1 MDLRVMAYFGSANL
15 TGTTTM
21 AASNDLQGQMSLM
34 RMLGFGGLIPFYGLS
49 IAVLFSQD
57 ANLRNLAFVGLSV
70 YAVAV
75 LAFLG
80 AIHWG
85 LAMATPDL
93 AADLRKKLLMF
104 GVLPALAGC
113 GLFFLPGGYRLLGL
127 ALAYGAVFVFD
138 SIHYR
143 SLGLPQDWLR
153 LRSQLTTGAV
163 LALVG
168 PGSLAIA

>member
-1 MDLRVMAYFGSANL
+1 MAYSGSDNSK
-15 TGTTTM
+15 GIQTM
-21 AASNDLQGQMSLM
+21 AASNDLHGQMPLM
-34 RMLGFGGLIPFYGLS
+34 RILGFGGLVPFYVLS

-70 YAVAV
+70 YAVAI

-80 AIHWG
+80 AVHWG
-85 LAMATPDL
+85 VAMTAPDL
-93 AADLRKKLLMF
+93 SADLRKKLLVF
-104 GVLPALAGC
+104 GVLPALVGC

-138 SIHYR
+138 STHYQ

>member
-1 MDLRVMAYFGSANL
+1 
-15 TGTTTM
+15 M

-34 RMLGFGGLIPFYGLS
+34 RILGFGGLIPFYGLS

-70 YAVAV
+70 YAVAI

-85 LAMATPDL
+85 LAIAVSDL
-93 AADLRKKLLMF
+93 SAHLRKWLLIF
-104 GVLPALAGC
+104 GVLPALVGC

-127 ALAYGAVFVFD
+127 ALAFGAVLVFD
-138 SIHYR
+138 SRHYQT
-143 SLGLPQDWLR
+143 LGLPKEWLR
-153 LRSQLTTGAV
+153 LRSQLTIGVV

>member
-1 MDLRVMAYFGSANL
+1 MAYSGSENSN
-15 TGTTTM
+15 GIQTM
-21 AASNDLQGQMSLM
+21 AASNDLQGQMPLM
-34 RMLGFGGLIPFYGLS
+34 RILGFGGLIPFYGLS
-49 IAVLFSQD
+49 IAVLFSRD

-70 YAVAV
+70 YAMAV

-93 AADLRKKLLMF
+93 AADLRKKLLIF
-104 GVLPALAGC
+104 GVLPALVGC

-138 SIHYR
+138 SMHYR

>member
-1 MDLRVMAYFGSANL
+1 
-15 TGTTTM
+15 M
-21 AASNDLQGQMSLM
+21 AASNDLHGQMPLM
-34 RMLGFGGLIPFYGLS
+34 RLLGFGGLVPFYGLS

-70 YAVAV
+70 YAVAI

-85 LAMATPDL
+85 LAIATPDL
-93 AADLRKKLLMF
+93 TADLRKKLLLF
-104 GVLPALAGC
+104 SVLPALAAC

-138 SIHYR
+138 SIHYQ

>member
-1 MDLRVMAYFGSANL
+1 
-15 TGTTTM
+15 M
-21 AASNDLQGQMSLM
+21 AASNDLQGQMPLM
-34 RMLGFGGLIPFYGLS
+34 RILGFGGLVPFYALS

-70 YAVAV
+70 YAVAI

-80 AIHWG
+80 AVHWG
-85 LAMATPDL
+85 FAMTAPDL
-93 AADLRKKLLMF
+93 SPDLRKKLLVF
-104 GVLPALAGC
+104 GVLPALVGC
-113 GLFFLPGGYRLLGL
+113 GLFLLPGGYRLLGL

-138 SIHYR
+138 STHYQ